1 MRFNNVNS
9 VALEQRK
16 LELEKDKIYLSSNE
30 KKYGRLLSE
39 MGRYAYFMKYFHN
52 IEPINQDYTFLE
64 GYNRAIKVFTKE
76 EMLNTH
82 TFKKSYIYADAMIKA
97 NNIPDRYK
105 ECPTKKHR

>member
-39 MGRYAYFMKYFHN
+39 MGRY
-52 IEPINQDYTFLE
+52 
-64 GYNRAIKVFTKE
+64 GYC
-76 EMLNTH
+76 H
-82 TFKKSYIYADAMIKA
+82 SSQYAGKRQHESLSAA
-97 NNIPDRYK
+97 GRG
-105 ECPTKKHR
+105 

>member
-64 GYNRAIKVFTKE
+64 GYDRAIKVFTKE